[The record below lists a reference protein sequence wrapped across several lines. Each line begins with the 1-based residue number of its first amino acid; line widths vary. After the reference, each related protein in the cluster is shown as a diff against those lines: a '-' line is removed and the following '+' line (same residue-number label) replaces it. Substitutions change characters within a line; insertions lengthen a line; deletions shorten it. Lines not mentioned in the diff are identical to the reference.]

1 MLSKLSSVTAL
12 LVLSLGA
19 QASLI
24 FKNTGTTS
32 GWDKI
37 NKEHHGTVKQVTN
50 VVYEGKSALKMTQIY
65 DEDYS
70 GRYHSEVVKN
80 DVYKRGDTGA
90 YGFSFRLQED
100 WQFLPVQS
108 YGIAQFIAD
117 FSDSGCEDWMPT
129 TMVSLKGNK
138 LYSRVKQGSVCKQE
152 VKGFND
158 LATVTAGEWHR
169 IEIEAKWESDGTGYY
184 KMWYD
189 GEKVLDEKDIST
201 TIDDDRAFQFRVGLY
216 ANGWHDDKQ
225 MKGSQGTR
233 NVWYDEIAAGTTLA
247 DIAAEAGIDA
257 GER

>member
-1 MLSKLSSVTAL
+1 MLGKIPSVAAL
-12 LVLSLGA
+12 LALSLSA

-24 FKNTGTTS
+24 FKNSGTTS
-32 GWDKI
+32 GWDKT
-37 NKEHHGTVKQVTN
+37 NQEHRGTVKQVTDEA
-50 VVYEGKSALKMTQIY
+50 YEGKTALKMTQIY

-90 YGFSFRLQED
+90 YGFSFRLQDD

-117 FSDSGCEDWMPT
+117 FTDSGCEDWMPT
-129 TMVSLKGNK
+129 TMVALKGDK
-138 LYSRVKQGSVCKQE
+138 LYSRVKEGSVCKQE
-152 VKGFND
+152 VHGFND

-169 IEIEAKWESDGTGYY
+169 IEIEAKWESDGTGHYTFY
-184 KMWYD
+184 YD
-189 GEKVLDEKDIST
+189 GEKVLDEQNIST
-201 TIDDDRAFQFRVGLY
+201 TVEDDRAFQFRVGLY

-233 NVWYDEIAAGTTLA
+233 SIWYDEIAAGTKLS
-247 DIAAEAGIDA
+247 DVSSEAEIDA
-257 GER
+257 GDC